1 MRRMN
6 VKVKI
11 LLFFVKNTISKVKTN
26 KARLTLMNG
35 TMRSQSDSIFSQKVI
50 IPCERKTK

>member
-11 LLFFVKNTISKVKTN
+11 LLFVKNTISKVKTS

-35 TMRSQSDSIFSQKVI
+35 TMRSQSNSIFSQKVI

>member
-11 LLFFVKNTISKVKTN
+11 LLFVKNTISKVKTN

-35 TMRSQSDSIFSQKVI
+35 TMRSQSNSIFSQKVI